1 MVNKNTNRRLKMNY
15 NIRER
20 DYKEFKMNNK
30 LLKNLYR
37 LQYNRYVLE
46 KKFWRENM
54 SKQQK
59 NIINYIVICIN
70 EFAKQFKMTSKEAYL
85 YLRNFKGIEFL
96 KENYEAEHTVGL
108 DDAIDDL
115 KQVCINNGGDIK

>member
-1 MVNKNTNRRLKMNY
+1 
-15 NIRER
+15 
-20 DYKEFKMNNK
+20 
-30 LLKNLYR
+30 
-37 LQYNRYVLE
+37 
-46 KKFWRENM
+46 M

-96 KENYEAEHTVGL
+96 KENYEAEHTVSL
-108 DDAIDDL
+108 YDTVDDL
-115 KQVCINNGGDIK
+115 KQVCVKNGGKMK

>member
-59 NIINYIVICIN
+59 NIINYIVI
-70 EFAKQFKMTSKEAYL
+70 L
-85 YLRNFKGIEFL
+85 
-96 KENYEAEHTVGL
+96 
-108 DDAIDDL
+108 
-115 KQVCINNGGDIK
+115 

>member
-1 MVNKNTNRRLKMNY
+1 
-15 NIRER
+15 
-20 DYKEFKMNNK
+20 
-30 LLKNLYR
+30 
-37 LQYNRYVLE
+37 
-46 KKFWRENM
+46 M
-54 SKQQK
+54 SKKEK

-70 EFAKQFKMTSKEAYL
+70 EFANQCKMSNKEAYL

-108 DDAIDDL
+108 DDAIEDL